1 MTRVR
6 IIDGDRLK
14 SGDTDP
20 NLEVQLRQRNDN
32 PRSLED
38 YEVRLYL
45 AEVESDEVVISADT
59 DGNLAITDEVNG
71 FVEYSWQQGDT
82 DKVGTYIGE
91 FEVEELDE
99 EGDPT
104 GQVETF
110 PNRGHFN
117 VRIQQSL
124 GDN

>member
-32 PRSLED
+32 PRSLQD
-38 YEVRLYL
+38 HEVRLYL
-45 AEVESDEVVISADT
+45 AEVDSDEVVISADT
-59 DGNLAITDEVNG
+59 DGDVTITDEVNG
-71 FVEYSWQQGDT
+71 FVEYSWQEGDT
-82 DKVGTYIGE
+82 NKVGTYIGE

-99 EGDPT
+99 FGDPT

>member
-32 PRSLED
+32 PRSLQD
-38 YEVRLYL
+38 HKVRLYL

-59 DGNLAITDEVNG
+59 DGNLTITDEVNG
-71 FVEYSWQQGDT
+71 FVEYSWQRGDT

-91 FEVEELDE
+91 FEVEKLDE

>member
-32 PRSLED
+32 PRSLQD
-38 YEVRLYL
+38 HEVRLYL
-45 AEVESDEVVISADT
+45 AEVDSDEVVISSDT
-59 DGNLAITDEVNG
+59 DGDVTITDEANG
-71 FVEYSWQQGDT
+71 FVEYSWQEGDT
-82 DKVGTYIGE
+82 NKVGTYIGE

-99 EGDPT
+99 DGDPT

-124 GDN
+124 GDD

>member
-32 PRSLED
+32 PRSLQD
-38 YEVRLYL
+38 HEVRLYL

-59 DGNLAITDEVNG
+59 DGNLTITDEVNG

-99 EGDPT
+99 QGDPT
-104 GQVETF
+104 GHVETF